1 MKKIFIISI
10 LFVTSLL
17 FLAGCGGTSGAVN
30 ITGSADTTPLF
41 AENEAPITM
50 TSALTLS
57 DLSDGTWEY
66 KYVYVHTYSTPYN
79 KSISLPNGSSIGCDI
94 DSWTWVNSFTFTKSG
109 TNLTVISGTNT
120 HVYTMDDA
128 NKAMLNGYA
137 ATHGESLTWN
147 GNTLTITRNAG
158 STYMVTS
165 TFEDSARTYYTTK
178 KNTAGTRFIVKPN
191 YSTTSEPNINYL
203 KKLD

>member
-57 DLSDGTWEY
+57 DLSDGTWEF
-66 KYVYVHTYSTPYN
+66 KNVYVHSYNTPDN
-79 KSISLPNGSSIGCDI
+79 HSIRLPNGSSIGCDVN
-94 DSWTWVNSFTFTKSG
+94 SWTWVDSFTFTKSG
-109 TNLTVISGTNT
+109 TNLTVISGTDI

-147 GNTLTITRNAG
+147 GNTLTISEDETIA
-158 STYMVTS
+158 YMVTVA
-165 TFEDSARTYYTTK
+165 FENSGYSYYTTK
-178 KNTAGTRFIVKPN
+178 KNTAGTRFIVKSN
-191 YSTTSEPNINYL
+191 YSTTSEPKIYYL
-203 KKLD
+203 KKLN